1 MWVRQVSNKEMKR
14 KLYEIGNF
22 MNSFAS
28 TPQVKKNKY
37 LVDI

>member
-1 MWVRQVSNKEMKR
+1 MKR
-14 KLYEIGNF
+14 VTSKTLYVKRIGNF

-28 TPQVKKNKY
+28 TPQVKINKY